1 MPFEILEHEAD
12 AGVRGIGR
20 TLEEAFSEGARG
32 MFSLMVELE
41 RVSPKERVE
50 LECRADSLETL
61 FVAWLGELLLKRD
74 LTGLVFSKF
83 AVRISREGEGYR
95 LHGEAWGEPLD
106 PQRHGAKVE
115 VKAATYAGLKLER
128 RAPSGPGEEYLIQC
142 VVDL

>member
-20 TLEEAFSEGARG
+20 TVEEAFTEGARG
-32 MFSLMVELE
+32 MFSLMIDLE
-41 RVSPKERVE
+41 RVAPRET
-50 LECRADSLETL
+50 LEVACRADSLETL

-83 AVRISREGEGYR
+83 AVQISSGDEGYH
-95 LHGEAWGEPLD
+95 LHGRAWGEPLD
-106 PQRHGAKVE
+106 PERHGAKVE
-115 VKAATYAGLKLER
+115 VKAATYAGLKLGRTPE
-128 RAPSGPGEEYLIQC
+128 GDHYIQC